1 MNTIYCSPSCNNKD
15 YKRAIREKQIA
26 EFMEEKKEDL
36 KSATVAIKCQFG
48 S

>member
-1 MNTIYCSPSCNNKD
+1 MKTLD
-15 YKRAIREKQIA
+15 YLGLD
-26 EFMEEKKEDL
+26 EKKVQRVVQGLSVLLADLQVYYL